1 MSRHLAG
8 ETDWVTYYKYLQN
21 FPLIFECSG
30 TWPGRLSRSCAFRL
44 SCCSSQPLAE
54 VPWKMRGRQF
64 FFIILIRF
72 RGGGEAERGTEDLTK
87 LARCSRKSDTQD
99 QRGEDKKL
107 DYLIYRS
114 LPRIYRYQKFQL
126 GKGSGYQDKDQDIS
140 EISIRKNGWLYVWR
154 QAWPAWWFLSREDGP
169 SRKTSAFQGSQWRRG
184 IRCESSFVK
193 RTDQTILL
201 SIEN

>member
-1 MSRHLAG
+1 MFRHLAG
-8 ETDWVTYYKYLQN
+8 ETEQELRLQAE
-21 FPLIFECSG
+21 LLQLAASG
-30 TWPGRLSRSCAFRL
+30 
-44 SCCSSQPLAE
+44 
-54 VPWKMRGRQF
+54 RGSVEDERQTI

-99 QRGEDKKL
+99 QRGEDKKV

-140 EISIRKNGWLYVWR
+140 EISIRKNG
-154 QAWPAWWFLSREDGP
+154 
-169 SRKTSAFQGSQWRRG
+169 
-184 IRCESSFVK
+184 
-193 RTDQTILL
+193 
-201 SIEN
+201 